1 MKGRRLFHQFHW
13 REMKLFHN
21 FPIRQPQKYSRCF
34 SVLQTGWSI
43 FSSPIHTPILSSG
56 FSSVESEL
64 YFGQFPAVKLTGLP
78 HHLSPVDLANFL
90 NGLQPLD
97 MVVQYA
103 QGVPTQSI
111 AVLFKD
117 FKDVEEALKLHRKYI
132 GSRYVNVI
140 RCRRDEYFH
149 IVYQD
154 VLARRPKYPTK
165 DFKSAVAVIKLEG
178 LSYETLPHDVYR
190 FCQGQS
196 PVRPTLTHSLTPFL
210 LLDVDYIVREDAVL
224 VCSTAQ
230 GHPSGRAYV
239 QLEDQEK
246 AEKAIKHLH
255 QKFLGI
261 RKIRVSLSSPEEA
274 SAESNLYF

>member
-1 MKGRRLFHQFHW
+1 
-13 REMKLFHN
+13 
-21 FPIRQPQKYSRCF
+21 
-34 SVLQTGWSI
+34 
-43 FSSPIHTPILSSG
+43 
-56 FSSVESEL
+56 
-64 YFGQFPAVKLTGLP
+64 
-78 HHLSPVDLANFL
+78 
-90 NGLQPLD
+90 

-103 QGVPTQSI
+103 QGVPTYSI

-117 FKDVEEALKLHRKYI
+117 FKDTEEALKLHRKYI

-165 DFKSAVAVIKLEG
+165 DFKTAAAVIKLEG

-196 PVRPTLTHSLTPFL
+196 TLLLSLTSLTCHLFL
-210 LLDVDYIVREDAVL
+210 LHLDYIPREDSVL
-224 VCSTAQ
+224 VCATSQ
-230 GHPSGRAYV
+230 GLANGKAYV
-239 QLEDQEK
+239 QLEEMQK
-246 AEKAIKHLH
+246 AEKAIKHLN